1 MACINNIKTFI
12 SSTKL
17 LTPNQEL
24 PSIFNHDLLGKN
36 DLKNKLKSNT
46 NKNIWF

>member
-17 LTPNQEL
+17 LTRNQEL
-24 PSIFNHDLLGKN
+24 PSIFNHDLLGK
-36 DLKNKLKSNT
+36 KRFKKT
-46 NKNIWF
+46 N